1 MSKITSVSH
10 AGYILK
16 TRALSHDLCYPG
28 GGANCPGPS
37 AQGGPRN
44 FYGAPVIFRAKY
56 FWVFWAKYF
65 CFPGKVQKFGK
76 GGVRNV
82 IIRKINRVPRNKF
95 APAPRKALVGPGV
108 TP

>member
-76 GGVRNV
+76 GGLETLLSGKLIGSPETNL
-82 IIRKINRVPRNKF
+82 PRPPEK
-95 APAPRKALVGPGV
+95 LS
-108 TP
+108 